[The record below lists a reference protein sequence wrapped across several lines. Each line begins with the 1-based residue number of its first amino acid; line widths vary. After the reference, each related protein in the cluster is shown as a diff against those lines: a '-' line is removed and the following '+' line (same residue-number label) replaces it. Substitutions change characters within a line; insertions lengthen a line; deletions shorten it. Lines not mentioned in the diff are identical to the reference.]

1 MIKKWNEVCAG
12 LRLFSKFTLLL
23 TSILLIAIT
32 VARVYSDRADRLQYK
47 TIFDE
52 LQRVTFVLTARP
64 LRLKRLSKNGN
75 LISIGVDMELAQALG
90 AGDSFLP
97 TNEPEFSNIHVQTAE
112 EIIEYFIR
120 ACYTHAKRFAIFY
133 LFGFRSTII

>member
-1 MIKKWNEVCAG
+1 M
-12 LRLFSKFTLLL
+12 
-23 TSILLIAIT
+23 T

-52 LQRVTFVLTARP
+52 LQRVTLVLTGRP
-64 LRLKRLSKNGN
+64 LRLKRLSRNGT

-97 TNEPEFSNIHVQTAE
+97 TNEPEFSNIYVQTAE
-112 EIIEYFIR
+112 EIIEFFIR
-120 ACYTHAKRFAIFY
+120 ACYTHAKRSAYTY
-133 LFGFRSTII
+133 LHDLNLG

>member
-1 MIKKWNEVCAG
+1 MIRKWNEVCYCMY
-12 LRLFSKFTLLL
+12 
-23 TSILLIAIT
+23 LLILSLTLISLIAVT
-32 VARVYSDRADRLQYK
+32 VTRVYSDRADRLQYK

-52 LQRVTFVLTARP
+52 LQRATLVLTGQP
-64 LRLKRLSKNGN
+64 LRLKRLSKKGT
-75 LISIGVDMELAQALG
+75 LISIGVDMDLAQALG

-120 ACYTHAKRFAIFY
+120 SCYTHAKRFAHIFFDFY
-133 LFGFRSTII
+133 QLTIILN